1 MRLRVL
7 QSFKD
12 KLNEQIAYIAQ
23 DKPEAARKFKSEV
36 MLRIRSI
43 PQMPYANRKSI
54 FFDRDDI
61 RDLVVRGYVVVYKVN
76 PEQGTIDVFG
86 FTKHEDDPF
95 R

>member
-43 PQMPYANRKSI
+43 PPMPYANRKSI
-54 FFDRDDI
+54 FFDRDD
-61 RDLVVRGYVVVYKVN
+61 N
-76 PEQGTIDVFG
+76 P
-86 FTKHEDDPF
+86 
-95 R
+95 